1 MGLSNSKTVEHDKL
15 HIITFNSTSNISNYN
30 KNIITNFVNSFIS
43 NKNIIITLQG
53 VKEDIN
59 VESKFNKFYSDELKL
74 LILTNLDVK
83 NKIQNFYLND
93 YNNINTNNF
102 GYQMIETKFNNI
114 NINIYNTELI
124 PDISSE
130 FNTKDIRRNQIF
142 ELLKYICENKRD
154 KKFHILTGCFY
165 DNKEFKEMIS
175 LVNLEKI
182 ITNIKNYTQDNYIFI
197 YTDNLVNN
205 LDEINCYLKN
215 NYNIQIIKHN
225 IYSLGINEHCP
236 FETILAIKN
245 VKKKMKINI

>member
-1 MGLSNSKTVEHDKL
+1 MG
-15 HIITFNSTSNISNYN
+15 
-30 KNIITNFVNSFIS
+30 
-43 NKNIIITLQG
+43 QG
-53 VKEDIN
+53 ANEDIN
-59 VESKFNKFYSDELKL
+59 VDSNFNKFYSKDFKL
-74 LILTNLDVK
+74 LILTNLNVI
-83 NKIQNFYLND
+83 NKIQNFYANE

-102 GYQMIETKFNNI
+102 GYQMIETNFNNI

-130 FNTKDIRRNQIF
+130 FNTKDIRKNQIF

-175 LVNLEKI
+175 LVNIEKI

-225 IYSLGINEHCP
+225 IYSLGINEHCA
-236 FETILAIKN
+236 FETIL
-245 VKKKMKINI
+245 